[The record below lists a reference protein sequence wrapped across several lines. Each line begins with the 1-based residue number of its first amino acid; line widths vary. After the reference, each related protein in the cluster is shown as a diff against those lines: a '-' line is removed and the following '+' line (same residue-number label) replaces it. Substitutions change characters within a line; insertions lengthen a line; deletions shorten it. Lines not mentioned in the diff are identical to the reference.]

1 MKLKTLAAAAV
12 GAAAFVIGGTPEG
25 GVGFPQAQAQ
35 AEGVRPEVGKHLKDA
50 QTLIKASKYKEAL
63 AKVRDAEG
71 VSGRNATENST
82 IEYMRMAAASGA
94 GDADQVVKGFEALK
108 AAGKIDNA
116 SQIRTMETIA
126 GTYLRAGNSA
136 KALEWAN
143 KYFAAGG
150 NSPGMKQVQLNAQV
164 KSGDMATVL
173 KDAMADLRA
182 DEAAGRVPS
191 KDKLDLAHFAALK
204 QKDNNA
210 VALIEEKKL
219 NFYPTKDMWTQVLAG
234 LTQKKYFSDKYTLDV
249 YRLKLVTG
257 NIVKSDDYM
266 EMAQLAA
273 QAGYPDEGKKIVEKG
288 LAAGILGQGTEGA
301 RHKRLADLLTKKI
314 AEAKAAAPEAEKVA
328 SESKDGTP
336 MVSLGLAI
344 AFRGDTLKGTQMIKA
359 AIDKGVKSNE
369 DANLYLGLAY
379 LNGGDVSKA
388 QAAWK
393 AASRG
398 GANNAAAE
406 LARLWIVQS
415 RSAK

>member
-1 MKLKTLAAAAV
+1 MKLKTLAAVAV
-12 GAAAFVIGGTPEG
+12 GAAAFVIGATPEG
-25 GVGFPQAQAQ
+25 GVGFAQAQAQ

-50 QTLIKASKYKEAL
+50 QALIKATKYKEAL

-71 VSGRNATENST
+71 VAGRNATENAT
-82 IEYMRMAAASGA
+82 IEQMRMAAASGA

-108 AAGKIDNA
+108 AAGKIDAA
-116 SQIRTMETIA
+116 SQVRTMETIA

-150 NSPGMKQVQLNAQV
+150 ASPAMKQVQLNAQV

-173 KDAMADLRA
+173 KDAMADLKA
-182 DEAAGRVPS
+182 DEAAGRMPS

-204 QKDNNA
+204 QKDNAA

-219 NFYPTKDMWTQVLAG
+219 NFYPTKEMWTQVLAG

-257 NIVKSDDYM
+257 NISKADDYM

-288 LAAGILGQGTEGA
+288 IAAGVLGQGAEGA
-301 RHKRLADLLTKKI
+301 RHKRLADLLGKKI
-314 AEAKAAAPEAEKVA
+314 ADAKAASAEAEKVA

-336 MVSLGLAI
+336 LVSLGLAT
-344 AFRGDTLKGTQMIKA
+344 AFRGDTLKGTQLIKS
-359 AIDKGVKSNE
+359 AIDKGVKSTE

-379 LNGGDVSKA
+379 YNGGEIGKA

-398 GANNAAAE
+398 SSNNAASE
-406 LARLWIVQS
+406 LARLWVIQT
-415 RSAK
+415 RGAK

>member
-1 MKLKTLAAAAV
+1 MKLKTLAAVAV
-12 GAAAFVIGGTPEG
+12 GAAAFVMGATPEG
-25 GVGFPQAQAQ
+25 GLGIAQAQAQ
-35 AEGVRPEVGKHLKDA
+35 ADSVRPDVGKVLKDA
-50 QTLIKASKYKEAL
+50 QALIKANKAKEAM
-63 AKVRDAEG
+63 AKLREADGIANKTAAENNAIEGTRFSAAMGASDPDAMVRALDVIKPRLSPAQQLQY
-71 VSGRNATENST
+71 TE
-82 IEYMRMAAASGA
+82 A
-94 GDADQVVKGFEALK
+94 
-108 AAGKIDNA
+108 
-116 SQIRTMETIA
+116 IA

-136 KALEWAN
+136 KALEWSN

-173 KDAMADLRA
+173 KEAMADLRA

-204 QKDNNA
+204 QKDNGA
-210 VALIEEKKL
+210 VAMIEEKKL
-219 NFYPTKDMWTQVLAG
+219 NFYPTKEMWTQVLAG

-257 NIVKSDDYM
+257 NISKADDYM

-288 LAAGILGQGTEGA
+288 IAAGVLGQGAEGA
-301 RHKRLADLLTKKI
+301 RHKRLADLLGKKI
-314 AEAKAAAPEAEKVA
+314 ADAKAAAPEAEKVA

-336 MVSLGLAI
+336 LVSLGLAT
-344 AFRGDTLKGTQMIKA
+344 AFRGDTLKGTQLIKA
-359 AIDKGVKSNE
+359 AIDKGVKSAE

-379 LNGGDVSKA
+379 YNGGDVGKA

-393 AASRG
+393 AASKG
-398 GANNAAAE
+398 SSSNAASE
-406 LARLWIVQS
+406 LARLWVIQT
-415 RSAK
+415 RGAK